1 MVHNKKEFTGGIVLL
16 VIFFIVLFAM
26 FQPLFDGHNAMAYLD
41 NLYNS
46 ISKGSAYY
54 VNNLREEAKS
64 VGDFEV
70 NVTMNLESEAQ
81 ASDSVVLI
89 TTAGAIAEAQ
99 GKTLPGKGTKLA
111 ILNACLDDADKMY
124 HNDAAAVKAKYAGYE
139 GKEDRQALY
148 NWNAILGG
156 FDRQLKKQK
165 AFAEAK
171 VAVNITS
178 NGVETAYNYY
188 KVVPEQIKDKMGIVF
203 FSLAFYVIYTMWYG
217 FGILFVFEGWGLKI
231 SGH

>member
-16 VIFFIVLFAM
+16 VVFFVVLFAM

-46 ISKGSAYY
+46 IYKGSAYY
-54 VNNLREEAKS
+54 VDNLKEEVKT

-81 ASDSVVLI
+81 AADSVALM
-89 TTAGAIAEAQ
+89 TAAGATAEAQ
-99 GKTLPGKGTKLA
+99 GKTLTVKGSYLA
-111 ILNACLDDADKMY
+111 ILNACLDDSDKMY
-124 HNDAAAVKAKYAGYE
+124 HNDAATLKAKYPGYE
-139 GKEDRQALY
+139 AKDDRQVLY

-165 AFAEAK
+165 SFAEAK

-178 NGVETAYNYY
+178 KVVETAYNYY

-203 FSLAFYVIYTMWYG
+203 FSLAFYVIYTLWYG
-217 FGILFVFEGWGLKI
+217 FAIMFVFEGWGLRI